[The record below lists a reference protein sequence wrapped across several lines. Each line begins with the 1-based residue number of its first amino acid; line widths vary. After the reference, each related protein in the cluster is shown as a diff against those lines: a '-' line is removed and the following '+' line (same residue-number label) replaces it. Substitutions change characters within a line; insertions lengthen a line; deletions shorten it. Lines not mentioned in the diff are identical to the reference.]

1 MTDRRSR
8 ELTLAGIKFGAFAMV
23 AVSVTLTVAAT
34 IRPFGNGG
42 VASYHAIFAN
52 ASRLKSGDDVRAAG
66 VVVGRVDGVRLL
78 SDDTVDVAF
87 TLTSPVP
94 LTSGTQAQIRYLDLI
109 GDRTLALVNGPGER
123 LPDGGTIPL
132 AHTQPALDLNALFNG
147 FKPLFA
153 ALSPNDINA
162 LSLDIVRTLQGEGP
176 TVDALMQQTATL
188 TRTLADRDTVIG
200 QVITNL
206 NTVLGTV
213 DDRQGQV
220 NLLVR
225 DLTRFVRGTAA
236 DRDVIGTAIDQ
247 VGQLAQLTRGLISQ
261 ARPSLHGDIAALG
274 QLAHRLNQ
282 PINHLAIEQLLTQL
296 GPKLGAISRTASN
309 GSFFNYY
316 ACALGVHLADARGL
330 AITPGLATL
339 GSLLD
344 PTLGTLATIG
354 TITLSDGAA
363 RCR

>member
-1 MTDRRSR
+1 MIDRRSTD
-8 ELTLAGIKFGAFAMV
+8 LILAGIKFGTFAVV
-23 AVSVTLTVAAT
+23 ALAVTLTVAAT

-66 VVVGRVDGVRLL
+66 VVVGRVDGVRLRP
-78 SDDTVDVAF
+78 DDTVDVAF

-94 LTSGTQAQIRYLDLI
+94 MTQGTRAEIRYLDLI
-109 GDRTLALVNGPGER
+109 GDRTLALVRGPGVR
-123 LPDGGTIPL
+123 LPAGATIPL
-132 AHTQPALDLNALFNG
+132 AQTEPALDLNALFNG

-153 ALSPNDINA
+153 ALSPQDINA

-176 TVDALMQQTATL
+176 TIDALMQQTASL
-188 TRTLADRDTVIG
+188 TRTLADRDAVIG
-200 QVITNL
+200 QVIANL

-225 DLTRFVRGTAA
+225 ELTRFVKGTAA
-236 DRDVIGTAIDQ
+236 DRGTIGTAIDQ
-247 VGQLAQLTRGLISQ
+247 IGQLTQLTEGLIAQS
-261 ARPSLHGDIAALG
+261 RPSLHADISALG
-274 QLAHRLNQ
+274 QLATRLNR
-282 PINHLAIEQLLTQL
+282 PINHASIEQLLTQL
-296 GPKLGAISRTASN
+296 GPKLGAIARTASY

-316 ACALGVHLADARGL
+316 ACALGVHLYGAQDLTLSAGL
-330 AITPGLATL
+330 AVLGTLLGPALNILATL
-339 GSLLD
+339 G
-344 PTLGTLATIG
+344 
-354 TITLSDGAA
+354 TITLNDGAA